1 MAFHAYKLDECFN
14 LKHYLKIP
22 KELFI
27 HPLYKDKLS
36 SDSILLYGFLLDRLT
51 LSIINRWTDKNDRVY
66 LYFTRKELQELL
78 CLSDKTI
85 AKAFRELRDCELVLE
100 QKQKC
105 SKPNIIYVGKIQELP
120 SDYFKN
126 RKNSASSTG
135 NFTTLEPEN
144 LRSNNTNINN
154 TNIVNSN
161 SLKIDNRFYDNSD
174 QYQNL
179 DRFYVIWD

>member
-1 MAFHAYKLDECFN
+1 MPFHAYKLDECFN

-22 KELFI
+22 KELFL

-36 SDSILLYGFLLDRLT
+36 SDSILLYGFLLDRLS
-51 LSIINRWTDKNDRVY
+51 LSIVNRWTDKDDIVY
-66 LYFTRKELQELL
+66 LYFSRKELQELL
-78 CLSDKTI
+78 GLSDKTI

-100 QKQKC
+100 KKQKC

-120 SDYFKN
+120 NDYFKN

-135 NFTTLEPEN
+135 NFTALEPEN

-154 TNIVNSN
+154 TNRVSSN
-161 SLKIDNRFYDNSD
+161 SLKRDNKFYDSSG
-174 QYQNL
+174 QYDNL
-179 DRFYVIWD
+179 DRFYVI

>member
-22 KELFI
+22 KELFL

-36 SDSILLYGFLLDRLT
+36 SDSILLYGFLLDRLS
-51 LSIINRWTDKNDRVY
+51 LSIVNRWTDKDDIVY

-78 CLSDKTI
+78 GLSDKTI
-85 AKAFRELRDCELVLE
+85 AKAFRELRECELVHE
-100 QKQKC
+100 EKQKC

-120 SDYFKN
+120 NDYFKN
-126 RKNSASSTG
+126 RKKAEAVKIYLLQPQ
-135 NFTTLEPEN
+135 FAVA
-144 LRSNNTNINN
+144 LRSNNTNR
-154 TNIVNSN
+154 VSSN
-161 SLKIDNRFYDNSD
+161 SLKRDNRFYDNSD

-179 DRFYVIWD
+179 DRFYVI

>member
-22 KELFI
+22 KELFL

-36 SDSILLYGFLLDRLT
+36 SDSILLYGFLLDRLS
-51 LSIINRWTDKNDRVY
+51 LSIVNRWTDKDDIVY

-78 CLSDKTI
+78 GLSDKTI
-85 AKAFRELRDCELVLE
+85 AKAFRELRECELVQE
-100 QKQKC
+100 EKQKC

-120 SDYFKN
+120 NDYFKN

-135 NFTTLEPEN
+135 NL
-144 LRSNNTNINN
+144 SC
-154 TNIVNSN
+154 
-161 SLKIDNRFYDNSD
+161 
-174 QYQNL
+174 
-179 DRFYVIWD
+179 

>member
-36 SDSILLYGFLLDRLT
+36 SDSILLYGFLLDRLS
-51 LSIINRWTDKNDRVY
+51 LSIVNRWTDKDNIVY

-78 CLSDKTI
+78 GLSDKTI
-85 AKAFRELRDCELVLE
+85 AKAFRELRECELVQE
-100 QKQKC
+100 EKQKC

-120 SDYFKN
+120 NDYFKN

-135 NFTTLEPEN
+135 NFTALEPEN
-144 LRSNNTNINN
+144 LRSNNTYINN

-161 SLKIDNRFYDNSD
+161 LLKRDNRFYDSSS
-174 QYQNL
+174 QYKNL
-179 DRFYVIWD
+179 DRFYVI